1 MAVREASEGD
11 IEMIKQIAQAS
22 WEVDYPAILN
32 RENVDEAA
40 TEWYTEDRLRTALA
54 DENELLTL
62 AETNSA
68 AVGFVHCAWDGAN
81 QTGAILRLY
90 ILPNHRRVGHGTTLL
105 DHARDALSTR
115 SIEEIQ
121 AMVLAENEQG
131 NTFYRTH
138 DFEKVGEADTEIGG
152 TTYREN
158 TYTSET

>member
-1 MAVREASEGD
+1 MTVREASEGD
-11 IEMIKQIAQAS
+11 IEMIKQIAQVS

-54 DENELLTL
+54 DEKELLTL
-62 AETNSA
+62 AETNST
-68 AVGFVHCAWDGAN
+68 AVGFAHCAWDNAN

-90 ILPNHRRVGHGTTLL
+90 ILPDHRRASHGATLL
-105 DHARDALSTR
+105 DHARDVLSTR

-131 NTFYRTH
+131 NTFYRAH
-138 DFEKVGEADTEIGG
+138 GFEKVGEADTEISG

-158 TYTSET
+158 TYTFET